1 MKNKKVFPWLW
12 KNSKKSRLYILLLT
26 ILSILFSLIQLMFVS
41 ASKNVIDIAIG
52 AADGN
57 LIGSALI
64 LLALLILQLTMQIL
78 INFTDVHATSRFEI
92 NLKKNIFRRMMN
104 KDYLSI
110 TKHHSGEL
118 LNFLDSDVNIIVT
131 GIIGIVPSLA
141 LFLTSI
147 VGGVIMLWNI
157 DNFLAVLILIIG
169 PCLALGAR
177 IYSSKYK
184 KLHKECQTAD
194 GNTKSFML
202 EMLQNLLVVKSFE
215 SEDNVIKKA
224 EDLQKKSYRLR
235 VKRAVVSVAASVGM
249 FLIFNAGYYFALAYG
264 AFKLS
269 VGLMTF
275 GDVTAI
281 LQLVSKIQA
290 PFKNVSGLIPQA
302 FSVLASAERLID
314 IESIKDEEN
323 SGDYIKEEITDDFR
337 IVFNMASFKYSDDSV
352 VSNIDMT
359 VKKGEFVAIAG
370 ESGAGKSTALKL
382 LLGIFK
388 PISGEIY
395 IKDGDKKYEVGKN
408 TRNIFSYVPQ
418 GNMIISGTIR
428 ENISFAKPDSTDE
441 EIWKACDISVIG
453 DFIRG
458 LDKGLDTE
466 IGENGIGLSEGQ
478 AQRIS
483 VARAVLMDAP
493 VLLMDEATSALD
505 TETEIKLLNNIRSM
519 TDKTCLFVSHKQ
531 NTIDISDKVVYINKG
546 EI

>member
-1 MKNKKVFPWLW
+1 M
-12 KNSKKSRLYILLLT
+12 
-26 ILSILFSLIQLMFVS
+26 
-41 ASKNVIDIAIG
+41 
-52 AADGN
+52 
-57 LIGSALI
+57 
-64 LLALLILQLTMQIL
+64 
-78 INFTDVHATSRFEI
+78 
-92 NLKKNIFRRMMN
+92 
-104 KDYLSI
+104 
-110 TKHHSGEL
+110 
-118 LNFLDSDVNIIVT
+118 
-131 GIIGIVPSLA
+131 
-141 LFLTSI
+141 
-147 VGGVIMLWNI
+147 
-157 DNFLAVLILIIG
+157 
-169 PCLALGAR
+169 
-177 IYSSKYK
+177 KYK